1 MNAET
6 EKFVMPAVSLNEQPA
21 SYTFT
26 FTVPGIG
33 KKDADLHV
41 EGRTLTLKTHATW
54 QNPAALS
61 QVEAE
66 FGSENYPA
74 SVDLPEMADVATL
87 TATLENGILTVT
99 VQKKPETQPRKIAIG
114 QGRGR
119 RRSPGCRLPV
129 RKQKG
134 LVRRRGKL
142 LQYTCHGHTIYY
154 RDSGS

>member
-6 EKFVMPAVSLNEQPA
+6 EKFVMPAVSLKEQPA

-26 FTVPGIG
+26 FTLPGIG

-54 QNPAALS
+54 QNPAGFR

-66 FGSENYPA
+66 FDRENYAA
-74 SVDLPEMADVATL
+74 SVDLPEMADVASL
-87 TATLENGILTVT
+87 AATLDNGILTVT

-114 QGRGR
+114 
-119 RRSPGCRLPV
+119 
-129 RKQKG
+129 
-134 LVRRRGKL
+134 
-142 LQYTCHGHTIYY
+142 
-154 RDSGS
+154 